1 MVQRARCFC
10 VASLRDNLPVTSTP
24 ASANPHETD
33 WLRPLRYLVR
43 VPLLLLHLLDLP
55 LTLIFINPLG
65 AAIKTRSGERFDH
78 WLIRWWSRT
87 LMRIFGFRVT
97 TSGAPLPGATLLVAN
112 HVTWCDIELI
122 HSERM
127 ACFVAKSE
135 IAGWPLVGW
144 LAARAGTIY
153 HQRGS
158 TASLAAVAQVMVE
171 RLRDGLAVA
180 VFPEGGT
187 GPGDHVRT
195 FHARIFQA
203 AVDAGV
209 PAQPVA
215 LRFSRAGVA
224 TTAVAFR
231 DREKFFANFFRLLG
245 EPRTDAEVMFLEPI
259 VPSGEGRRRMA
270 ETARA
275 RIVTALGLPD
285 VRRAPTRAGEMPE
298 PETDDLDPL
307 TDGEASG

>member
-1 MVQRARCFC
+1 V
-10 VASLRDNLPVTSTP
+10 NSTP
-24 ASANPHETD
+24 ASANPNETD
-33 WLRPLRYLVR
+33 WMRPLRYAAR
-43 VPLLLLHLLDLP
+43 VPLLLLHLIIALP
-55 LTLIFINPLG
+55 ITLLFMNPLG
-65 AAIKTRSGERFDH
+65 AALKARDGGRLDH
-78 WLIRWWSRT
+78 WFVRWWSGV
-87 LMRIFGFRVT
+87 LMWIFGFRVT
-97 TSGAPLPGATLLVAN
+97 KSGAALPGATLLVAN

-122 HSERM
+122 HSQRM

-153 HQRGS
+153 HKRGS

-171 RLRDGLAVA
+171 RLREGLAVA

-215 LRFSRAGVA
+215 LRFSRGGVA

-231 DREKFFANFFRLLG
+231 DRERFFMNFFRLLG
-245 EPRTDAEVMFLEPI
+245 EPRTDAQVMFLEPI
-259 VPSGEGRRRMA
+259 VPAGEGRRRMA

-285 VRRAPTRAGEMPE
+285 VRRAPARADEPPE
-298 PETDDLDPL
+298 PDTDDLDPL